1 MLLLVTA
8 VPSVCAWAGLQAAQ
22 ARGLPSRPPHPL
34 PQLPHPALHHDPAE
48 DFQSPGAVQECAPAP
63 DALSTWHRDS
73 IAKSSLVACLS
84 CCINLSACVV
94 HSAVLAAHLALS
106 PWPMHNPRPCM
117 CMSDSGGRAEAMP
130 VLAQCPVD
138 PEDREL
144 VNDEW
149 RLPRA
154 RELAQLVRALSLRHP
169 NPIRGMQGREF
180 L

>member
-1 MLLLVTA
+1 
-8 VPSVCAWAGLQAAQ
+8 
-22 ARGLPSRPPHPL
+22 
-34 PQLPHPALHHDPAE
+34 
-48 DFQSPGAVQECAPAP
+48 
-63 DALSTWHRDS
+63 
-73 IAKSSLVACLS
+73 
-84 CCINLSACVV
+84 
-94 HSAVLAAHLALS
+94 
-106 PWPMHNPRPCM
+106 
-117 CMSDSGGRAEAMP
+117 MP